1 VGFTFKKLRVI
12 GVQVPAGR
20 LIKIIFPLGTYLFRM
35 ANRIE
40 FKRRKENFH
49 QIESSIGLLEN
60 EIKKRIKAI
69 SLLKATDNILS
80 LTNELDNFTF
90 LLAGLN
96 GVWTEA
102 LVKWIIQEHDAFT
115 SNQIAAITK
124 VTSLKSK
131 WEFTFKSAVTNKYSI
146 TTSNQSGIA
155 SKQQI
160 TNFSS
165 MTDAEKD
172 RIDKMFTLINNKL
185 LDTVDIRNKVQ
196 HGEWKNAYEKDVSS
210 GIYIFSQSM
219 SDKLRYSNI
228 LSLKIKRKQIFQL
241 YLMLKD
247 YCTFKHYGKF
257 NKDIGSNPFD
267 YFFPKRYNQILA
279 LQREIDTSSFTD
291 YVNHI
296 SEKHRRA
303 AYWQRKNRIKHF
315 IRYLKFWNK

>member
-1 VGFTFKKLRVI
+1 
-12 GVQVPAGR
+12 
-20 LIKIIFPLGTYLFRM
+20 M

-60 EIKKRIKAI
+60 EIKKRIRAI
-69 SLLKATDNILS
+69 SLLKSTDNILP
-80 LTNELDNFTF
+80 LANELDNFTF

-102 LVKWIIQEHDAFT
+102 LIKWIIQEHDAFT
-115 SNQIAAITK
+115 SNQIAAITRA
-124 VTSLKSK
+124 TSLKLK
-131 WEFTFKSAVTNKYSI
+131 WELTFKSAITNKYSI
-146 TTSNQSGIA
+146 ATSNASGIA

-165 MTDAEKD
+165 IANADRD
-172 RIDKMFTLINNKL
+172 RIDKIFTLVDHKL
-185 LDTVDIRNKVQ
+185 PDTVDIRNKVQ
-196 HGEWKNAYEKDVSS
+196 HGEWKNAYEKDAPTGV
-210 GIYIFSQSM
+210 YIFNQSM
-219 SDKLRYSNI
+219 SDKLRDSNI
-228 LSLKIKRKQIFQL
+228 LSLKIKRKQIFEL

-257 NKDIGSNPFD
+257 NKDRDSNPFD

-279 LQREIDTSSFTD
+279 LQKEIDTSSFTD

-296 SEKHRRA
+296 SDKHRRA
-303 AYWQRKNRIKHF
+303 SYWQRKNRIKHF
-315 IRYLKFWNK
+315 INYLKFWNK